1 MRIEEYKAKSLVS
14 QSYPSPFAWIEY
26 TFNPYQGCWHDCKYC
41 DGKSERYHMH
51 DDFGNVLRVKE
62 NADKLLA
69 DFFRKK
75 GYYSQSM
82 ENRQLSLFDEDI
94 PKKDT
99 FTVLAGGG
107 VCDVYQPAERK
118 VRLMRRCL
126 QTAYDYGI
134 PVILITKSKYV
145 LDDIDLLK
153 KINEQNYAAV
163 HITITLDDEEKQKL
177 FEPRAS
183 TTTERFET
191 LKKLREEGI
200 HGGIYSLPVLPFIG
214 DTHEN
219 VSALYQRALQAG
231 AEFVYSG
238 SLTLTPGRNK
248 EEFLSVIA
256 THMPELLEKYKRLYS
271 NRDQYGAMDQNKKHF
286 YGIVEPEL
294 LFYKYGYETKIPFMA
309 LRYIP
314 KGRIETN
321 LKVSEVL
328 VHAGYLYQHIFRD
341 YRKVKQLYQSAYL
354 LDKLKVDVLQMS
366 RKEILGL
373 SLSEDVRDY
382 LSDYFLNGRS
392 KKVEELKKKAYEKTI
407 GMLNKNVDMT
417 R

>member
-1 MRIEEYKAKSLVS
+1 MRIEEYNAKSLVS
-14 QSYPSPFAWIEY
+14 QSYPSPFAWMEY

-51 DDFGNVLRVKE
+51 DDFGNVLRVKD

-69 DFFRKK
+69 EFFRKK

-94 PKKDT
+94 LKKEQ
-99 FTVLAGGG
+99 FTILAGGG

-118 VRLMRRCL
+118 VHLMRRCL

-153 KINEQNYAAV
+153 KINKQNYAAV
-163 HITITLDDEEKQKL
+163 HITVTLDDEEKQKL

-191 LKKLREEGI
+191 LKSLRKEGI
-200 HGGIYSLPVLPFIG
+200 HGGIYTLPVLPFIG

-219 VSALYQRALQAG
+219 VSALYQKASKAR

-238 SLTLTPGRNK
+238 PLTLTPGRNK
-248 EEFLSVIA
+248 DEFLSVIA
-256 THMPELLEKYKRLYS
+256 THMPELLEKYKRLYG
-271 NRDQYGAMDQNKKHF
+271 NENPYGAMDRNEKRF

-294 LFYKYGYETKIPFMA
+294 LFYKYGYETKIPFVA
-309 LRYIP
+309 NRYIP

-321 LKVSEVL
+321 LKVSEAL
-328 VHAGYLYQHIFRD
+328 VRAGYLYQHIFRD
-341 YRKVKQLYQSAYL
+341 YRKEKQLYQSAYQ
-354 LDKLKVDVLQMS
+354 LDKLKTDVLQMS

-373 SLSEDVRDY
+373 SLSEDAREF
-382 LSDYFLNGRS
+382 LTDYFLNGTS
-392 KKVEELKKKAYEKTI
+392 KKLEGLEKEAYQKAI
-407 GMLNKNVDMT
+407 IMLSRK
-417 R
+417 